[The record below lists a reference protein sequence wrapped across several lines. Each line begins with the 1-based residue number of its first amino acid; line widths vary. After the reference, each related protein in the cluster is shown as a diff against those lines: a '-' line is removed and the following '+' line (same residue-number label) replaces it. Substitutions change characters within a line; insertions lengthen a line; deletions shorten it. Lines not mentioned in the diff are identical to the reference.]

1 MTIRYSEEEE
11 DEARRRFLLLPTGTS
26 FVRWAT
32 SHDLTVNDVADIF
45 EVTDTTARNWLEEDG
60 FDKALGPAK
69 MLLMAMEDDPKLLR
83 VLFARAAL
91 VRQMTGRT
99 LR

>member
-1 MTIRYSEEEE
+1 MIQFSDKDSEE
-11 DEARRRFLLLPTGTS
+11 ARKRFLLLPTGQA
-26 FVRWAT
+26 FVRWA
-32 SHDLTVNDVADIF
+32 SGHDLTVSDVADIF
-45 EVTDTTARNWLEEDG
+45 EVSAATAKFWLEAEG

-83 VLFARAAL
+83 VLAARADL
-91 VRQMTGRT
+91 VRKMTRRK